1 MLITQFITH
10 SFKKPM
16 EYLKKADAKVY
27 KALKGEEKRQ
37 EEGMELIAS
46 ENYVSKAVL
55 EALGTVF
62 TNKYSEGYPGRRYYG
77 GQEFTDVIETLA
89 IDRAKELFGAE
100 HVNVQP
106 LSGAPANLEVYAAVL
121 KPGDTVLGMNL
132 SHGGHLTHGHPLTL
146 PAKIYNFVRYETEP
160 NGTIDYDK
168 LMELAKKEKPKMIL
182 AGFSSYTR
190 QLKYKKF
197 REIADEVGAILMI
210 DIAHIAG
217 LIAGKAIPNPVKYFD
232 IVTTTTHKTL
242 RGPRGG
248 MIMCKKEFAKAID
261 KSVFPGLQGGPHM
274 NNIAAKAVAF
284 GEALRPSFQ
293 KYAKQVLLNA
303 KTLENELKSLG
314 YTMCFGGKTENH
326 MMVIDMMGT
335 SGVSGKEAE
344 EAIDKIG
351 ITVNKNVIPNETR
364 GPLDPSGVRLGVPA
378 VTTRGMKEKQ
388 MKMIAL
394 WIHQAIENRDNEKE
408 LKKIHKEVIVLCKKF
423 PMYK

>member
-1 MLITQFITH
+1 
-10 SFKKPM
+10 M

-77 GQEFTDVIETLA
+77 GQEFTDVVETLA
-89 IDRAKELFGAE
+89 IDRAKQLFGAE

-121 KPGDTVLGMNL
+121 QPGDTVLGMNL
-132 SHGGHLTHGHPLTL
+132 AHGGHLTHGHPLTF

-248 MIMCKKEFAKAID
+248 MIMCKKEFAQAID

-284 GEALRPSFQ
+284 GEALKPSFQ
-293 KYAKQVLLNA
+293 KYSKQVLANA
-303 KTLENELKSLG
+303 KVLENELKTLG
-314 YTMCFGGKTENH
+314 YTMCFGGKTQNH
-326 MMVIDMMGT
+326 MMVIDMIGT
-335 SGVSGKEAE
+335 NGVSGKEAE

-388 MKMIAL
+388 MIMIAR
-394 WIHQAIENRDNEKE
+394 WIHLAIENRENDKE

-423 PMYK
+423 PMYNKK